1 MGLPGLRLTDLLGSV
16 GLFAGQVPAAPPVGT
31 FRRPSLPS
39 DAVPGAGDEQSLGWV
54 RDPLGRDDPPPLWA
68 PRRLLLP
75 GGAPARQVSP
85 TTCGAAVLAM
95 LRYAGDP
102 VAALAVAGGDGRDG
116 GDGAGQGDPAG
127 RFAADQQR
135 VHRACTRG
143 PLGLPSWPPSLG
155 TPPWAAAAHARYG
168 PVRYTHRVVGAPGSA
183 AARRVL
189 DAALDAARA
198 GVPVPLYSGGDLAR
212 GPATA
217 VPRHVVLLTTVTG
230 AAPDATATL
239 YEPSSGT
246 LHSLPAAVLRAGTR
260 ARTRPDRRG
269 EAARTRAL
277 GGWPHVVWAI
287 LPRGSSDEAPPWRA

>member
-16 GLFAGQVPAAPPVGT
+16 GLFGGRAPQPPPAGRYRRPPVPPAVAARLDRLDG
-31 FRRPSLPS
+31 S
-39 DAVPGAGDEQSLGWV
+39 DARRL
-54 RDPLGRDDPPPLWA
+54 RDPLGRDDPPAAWV
-68 PRRLLLP
+68 PRPLLLP
-75 GGAPARQVSP
+75 GDVPARQVSP
-85 TTCGAAVLAM
+85 TTCGAAVLTM

-102 VAALAVAGGDGRDG
+102 HAALTLVAGPDGT
-116 GDGAGQGDPAG
+116 ATSAT
-127 RFAADQQR
+127 RFAADQES
-135 VHRACTRG
+135 VHRATTRG

-230 AAPDATATL
+230 PAPDVTATL